1 MSQTSKLLLI
11 GAGVAAFAGAVLTF
25 AVADSSGGLD
35 VEALGLVLLGGAAI
49 AVIAVAMA
57 TVAPSADN
65 DEEGGSVELM
75 RIVTG
80 LVAVVA
86 GIIAVVALTLVTVT
100 LLPVSENGEATVAIT
115 TAAFGIVSTVVTAY
129 LGIKATAN
137 TSSRV
142 ASAAAEVAESLADT
156 WTEEGPIASQNPTG
170 RKAAAVTRKK
180 GVKRAKRSPRR
191 RPSDSGE

>member
-1 MSQTSKLLLI
+1 M
-11 GAGVAAFAGAVLTF
+11 
-25 AVADSSGGLD
+25 LD
-35 VEALGLVLLGGAAI
+35 VKALGLVLLGGAAI
-49 AVIAVAMA
+49 VVIAVAIE
-57 TVAPSADN
+57 TVGPGAEDAEGEGSA
-65 DEEGGSVELM
+65 ELM

-100 LLPVSENGEATVAIT
+100 LLPVSKNGEATVAIT

-142 ASAAAEVAESLADT
+142 ASAAAEVAESLADSR
-156 WTEEGPIASQNPTG
+156 TEEEPVAQRKPSG
-170 RKAAAVTRKK
+170 RKKPAAARKK
-180 GVKRAKRSPRR
+180 VAKPPKRGRR
-191 RPSDSGE
+191 VRRVSEASE